1 MLSIRKLLK
10 KKKRRM
16 LMNKKTG
23 KVKQRLKDKIQLT
36 QKSHENYVNEKLMK
50 RNKKQKQAEMIK
62 ADIAR
67 KEKAE

>member
-23 KVKQRLKDKIQLT
+23 KVKQRLKDKI
-36 QKSHENYVNEKLMK
+36 
-50 RNKKQKQAEMIK
+50 
-62 ADIAR
+62 
-67 KEKAE
+67 